1 MNIRVNGETQVLEEG
16 AVTVARLLDIQKV
29 ESPDMVSVQ
38 RNGDF
43 VERANFGSTLLAEND
58 EIEFLYFMGGGA
70 CKCQGDSLL
79 SWN

>member
-1 MNIRVNGETQVLEEG
+1 MNIRVNGETQSLEDG
-16 AVTVARLLDIQKV
+16 GVTVARLLDIQQV

-43 VERANFGSTLLAEND
+43 VERADFSSTMLAEND

-70 CKCQGDSLL
+70 NHCHGGLPQ
-79 SWN
+79 